1 VYFVVSRTA
10 WQDYDVFVYAFTGT
24 AGLVLSFLL
33 LRSRLVT
40 QWLCILGI
48 VGYAALLLGVAGSV
62 LSITD
67 IHSGAGVLF
76 LAPGGLFELVLPLV
90 LIFKGLKPAELPGR
104 QLAQ

>member
-1 VYFVVSRTA
+1 
-10 WQDYDVFVYAFTGT
+10 
-24 AGLVLSFLL
+24 
-33 LRSRLVT
+33 
-40 QWLCILGI
+40 
-48 VGYAALLLGVAGSV
+48 V